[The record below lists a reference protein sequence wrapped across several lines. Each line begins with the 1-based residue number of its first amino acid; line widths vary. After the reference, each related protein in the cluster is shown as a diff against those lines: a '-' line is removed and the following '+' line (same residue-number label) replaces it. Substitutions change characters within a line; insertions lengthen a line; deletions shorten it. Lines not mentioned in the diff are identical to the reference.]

1 MKKKNK
7 DVTKRVRL
15 TENECKKIMR
25 EAGKKNMNFSSYVRY
40 ATKLDKNMDPE
51 FIKAIYK
58 LANEINYIGHNINQV
73 VKNNNSGLYSE
84 IDKARLMEYMRILNE
99 KVEALL
105 KENFFLPDRSSTLYQ
120 RLRSHRR
127 WLQNTLS

>member
-1 MKKKNK
+1 
-7 DVTKRVRL
+7 
-15 TENECKKIMR
+15 MR

-58 LANEINYIGHNINQV
+58 LANEINYIGRNINQV
-73 VKNNNSGLYSE
+73 VKNNNSKLYSE

-99 KVEALL
+99 KVESLL
-105 KENFFLPDRSSTLYQ
+105 KQNGYKQNSSY
-120 RLRSHRR
+120 
-127 WLQNTLS
+127 

>member
-1 MKKKNK
+1 MKKNNK
-7 DVTKRVRL
+7 DITKRVRL
-15 TENECKKIMR
+15 TENECRKIMK
-25 EAGKKNMNFSSYVRY
+25 EAKKKKMNFSAYVRY

-73 VKNNNSGLYSE
+73 VKNNNSKLYSE

-99 KVEALL
+99 KVESLL
-105 KENFFLPDRSSTLYQ
+105 KQNGYKQNSSY
-120 RLRSHRR
+120 
-127 WLQNTLS
+127 

>member
-1 MKKKNK
+1 VITLKKKNK

-105 KENFFLPDRSSTLYQ
+105 KENGHKQNSSY
-120 RLRSHRR
+120 
-127 WLQNTLS
+127 

>member
-40 ATKLDKNMDPE
+40 ATKLDPE

-105 KENFFLPDRSSTLYQ
+105 KENGHKQNSSY
-120 RLRSHRR
+120 
-127 WLQNTLS
+127 

>member
-1 MKKKNK
+1 
-7 DVTKRVRL
+7 
-15 TENECKKIMR
+15 MR

-73 VKNNNSGLYSE
+73 VKNNN
-84 IDKARLMEYMRILNE
+84 RN
-99 KVEALL
+99 
-105 KENFFLPDRSSTLYQ
+105 
-120 RLRSHRR
+120 
-127 WLQNTLS
+127 

>member
-58 LANEINYIGHNINQV
+58 LANEIN
-73 VKNNNSGLYSE
+73 
-84 IDKARLMEYMRILNE
+84 
-99 KVEALL
+99 
-105 KENFFLPDRSSTLYQ
+105 
-120 RLRSHRR
+120 
-127 WLQNTLS
+127 

>member
-1 MKKKNK
+1 MITLKKKNK

-73 VKNNNSGLYSE
+73 VY
-84 IDKARLMEYMRILNE
+84 
-99 KVEALL
+99 
-105 KENFFLPDRSSTLYQ
+105 ENFE
-120 RLRSHRR
+120 
-127 WLQNTLS
+127 

>member
-1 MKKKNK
+1 MKKVIVLKKNNK
-7 DVTKRVRL
+7 DITKRVRL
-15 TENECKKIMR
+15 TENECKKIMS
-25 EAGKKNMNFSSYVRY
+25 EAGKKSMNFSSYVRY

-73 VKNNNSGLYSE
+73 VKNNNSKLYSE

-99 KVEALL
+99 KVESLL
-105 KENFFLPDRSSTLYQ
+105 KQNGYKQNSSY
-120 RLRSHRR
+120 
-127 WLQNTLS
+127 